1 MRDHSSP
8 GALAQALPETVSTT
22 PHRTAEQEKQ
32 PPARRRSREELA
44 AAHQRAQARVRT
56 EVQRQMDTERRD
68 LVRKVQQ
75 RFHQKVLSRPAAR
88 PLRLPYRFA
97 VPLVALL
104 VFIFGGAWFEMSR
117 GGEFLATG
125 NAALRAA
132 TPWLVLAALPA
143 WYWALCRAEVWA
155 PRLYEDMPTWFVRRM
170 VVIPFAT
177 LLGAAAVGA
186 APWGWLAYLG
196 GLSGTA
202 SRMEVRVMSV
212 DAPRR
217 SGRCQQH
224 ASVELR
230 GAMAR
235 VCVHSATAGVVA
247 RAGDI
252 LVVSGRV
259 SRWGVQ
265 VESVHAK

>member
-1 MRDHSSP
+1 MPWYVTNRNAAHSSVAVAQSLDQRDAGGRCPCLAGREKHPQLAWQTWNLPIQGLRLGWLRGNFSHNKDDNMRDHSSP

-56 EVQRQMDTERRD
+56 EVQRQMDTERRV

-155 PRLYEDMPTWFVRRM
+155 PRLYEDMP
-170 VVIPFAT
+170 
-177 LLGAAAVGA
+177 LGSCGA
-186 APWGWLAYLG
+186 WW
-196 GLSGTA
+196 
-202 SRMEVRVMSV
+202 
-212 DAPRR
+212 
-217 SGRCQQH
+217 
-224 ASVELR
+224 
-230 GAMAR
+230 
-235 VCVHSATAGVVA
+235 
-247 RAGDI
+247 
-252 LVVSGRV
+252 
-259 SRWGVQ
+259 
-265 VESVHAK
+265 